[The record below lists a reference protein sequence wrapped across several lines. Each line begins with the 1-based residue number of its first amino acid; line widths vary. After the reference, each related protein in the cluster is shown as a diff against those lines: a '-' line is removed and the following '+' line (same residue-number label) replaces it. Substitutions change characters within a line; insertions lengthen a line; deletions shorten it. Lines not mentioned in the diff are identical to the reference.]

1 MWSQIHFRPFRPNPA
16 DFLFFFA
23 FQKNVIFCGVPIYTR
38 KRIFQKTHLKM
49 WFDGFVHIFDYDW
62 INSFFKSSRT
72 WRSREFRFTLGPY
85 RKQIPSKGPW
95 LHARW
100 NGICGDFQDAQED
113 LERREKNRNK
123 RRAMMMWKNA
133 LDEQWRNRPIE
144 ATRKIIDRQPK
155 IMRAIIEAD
164 GARTSY

>member
-1 MWSQIHFRPFRPNPA
+1 MTESIHF
-16 DFLFFFA
+16 
-23 FQKNVIFCGVPIYTR
+23 
-38 KRIFQKTHLKM
+38 
-49 WFDGFVHIFDYDW
+49 
-62 INSFFKSSRT
+62 SSRHAHEEQGNSDLP
-72 WRSREFRFTLGPY
+72 WEWKKPWDRAENGYPPRSHDCMPDETEFAET
-85 RKQIPSKGPW
+85 
-95 LHARW
+95 
-100 NGICGDFQDAQED
+100 FQDAQED

-123 RRAMMMWKNA
+123 RRTMMMWKNA